1 MTEQPKVNI
10 QIKEGNVFFAHEM
23 SANFTPTQFS
33 LDFKCITPRTDPRA
47 KQPSFL
53 LEHNLVL
60 LEPWHAKM
68 VYQVLT
74 NVIKK
79 YEEEFGKI
87 NKPKALEK
95 AEKKHKKQMES
106 QGVDATETPSY
117 FG

>member
-1 MTEQPKVNI
+1 MEEQPKVNI
-10 QIKEGNVFFAHEM
+10 QIKDGLVFFAHEM
-23 SANFTPTQFS
+23 SANFTPTQLS
-33 LDFKCITPRTDPRA
+33 LDFKRITPRTDPRA

-68 VYQVLT
+68 VLGVLT

-87 NKPKALEK
+87 KKPKSLEK
-95 AEKKHKKQMES
+95 AEKKHKKQME
-106 QGVDATETPSY
+106 ATEGSTESPSY

>member
-1 MTEQPKVNI
+1 MTEQPKINI
-10 QIKEGNVFFAHEM
+10 QIKEGDVFFAHEM

-33 LDFKCITPRTDPRA
+33 LDFKQITPRTDPRS

-68 VYQVLT
+68 VFDVMN

-87 NKPKALEK
+87 KKPKALET
-95 AEKKHKKQMES
+95 AEKKHKKQSEEDK
-106 QGVDATETPSY
+106 GKTETPSY

>member
-1 MTEQPKVNI
+1 MADEQKVNI
-10 QIKEGNVFFAHEM
+10 QIKEGEVFFAHEM

-33 LDFKCITPRTDPRA
+33 LDFKQITPRTDPRS

-60 LEPWHAKM
+60 VEPWHATM
-68 VYQVLT
+68 VLQVMN

-87 NKPKALEK
+87 KKPKSLEI
-95 AEKKHKKQMES
+95 AEKKHKKQVE
-106 QGVDATETPSY
+106 QGKDVTETPSY

>member
-33 LDFKCITPRTDPRA
+33 LDFKSITPRTDPRS

-68 VYQVLT
+68 VSQVMN

-79 YEEEFGKI
+79 YEEEFGKVK
-87 NKPKALEK
+87 KPKALEK

-106 QGVDATETPSY
+106 KEGSTETPSY

>member
-1 MTEQPKVNI
+1 MTEQQKVNI

-33 LDFKCITPRTDPRA
+33 LDFKSITPRTDPRS
-47 KQPSFL
+47 KQASFL

-60 LEPWHAKM
+60 VEPWHTKM
-68 VYQVLT
+68 ILQVLS

-87 NKPKALEK
+87 KKPKALAT
-95 AEKKHKKQMES
+95 AEKKHKKQIEATEDS
-106 QGVDATETPSY
+106 TETPSY

>member
-1 MTEQPKVNI
+1 MTDQQKINI
-10 QIKEGNVFFAHEM
+10 QIKEGEVFFAHEM

-33 LDFKCITPRTDPRA
+33 LDFKSITPRTDPRS
-47 KQPSFL
+47 KQASFL

-68 VYQVLT
+68 VLQVL
-74 NVIKK
+74 NNIVKK

-87 NKPKALEK
+87 SKPKSLEK
-95 AEKKHKKQMES
+95 AEKKHKKQVEA
-106 QGVDATETPSY
+106 VEDATVTPSY

>member
-1 MTEQPKVNI
+1 MTQPKFNI

-23 SANFTPTQFS
+23 SANFTPTQVS
-33 LDFKCITPRTDPRA
+33 LDFKCITPRTDPRG
-47 KQPSFL
+47 KQASFL

-68 VYQVLT
+68 ALNVLT
-74 NVIKK
+74 NVVKK

-87 NKPKALEK
+87 KKPKSLEK
-95 AEKKHKKQMES
+95 AEKKHKKQVES
-106 QGVDATETPSY
+106 HDTNVIKTPNY

>member
-23 SANFTPTQFS
+23 SSNFTPTQFS
-33 LDFKCITPRTDPRA
+33 LDFKSITPRTDPRS

-53 LEHNLVL
+53 LEHNVVL
-60 LEPWHAKM
+60 IDPWHCKM
-68 VYQVLT
+68 VLQVLK

-79 YEEEFGKI
+79 YEEEFGRIK
-87 NKPKALEK
+87 KPKSLEK
-95 AEKKHKKQMES
+95 AEKKHKKQIETS
-106 QGVDATETPSY
+106 DKSTETPSY